1 MEWDAAV
8 ASRRVVGASFE
19 AFLPFCQQP
28 SQLSRI
34 IAMMM
39 MERIFAMVMNM
50 PMMITIAS
58 LLVNPFNYGE
68 LPDEHLLMFDLNYLI
83 SIPPKKV
90 SNIQNSDFS
99 DEDTSMR
106 QGLLRFC

>member
-1 MEWDAAV
+1 
-8 ASRRVVGASFE
+8 
-19 AFLPFCQQP
+19 
-28 SQLSRI
+28 
-34 IAMMM
+34 MM

-83 SIPPKKV
+83 SIPPKKFQIFKTLT
-90 SNIQNSDFS
+90 SLMRIQV
-99 DEDTSMR
+99 
-106 QGLLRFC
+106 